1 MQRRKSNGFV
11 AGLISKYAKSIS
23 DIGIDYSIIAKT
35 KSISKGDDDDDIYDY
50 KQRESHDPYE
60 DMSYESKR
68 EIYRKFSSYNEIEYI
83 LDSICDDSIIAD
95 EFGMACSV
103 NVREEK
109 LLSHHVSVIKRNFE
123 SIYSM
128 FKFDQSNNIWKKFR
142 TYLVDGAIAY
152 EIVYEYEKKSNIISK
167 IESIRG
173 KIRSV
178 NESISHMQNDVKRST
193 LVAERKR
200 EERHLR
206 RYEEIYNLSHQI
218 SINKDD
224 EEVVPVKIIGFVE
237 LDPAKLE
244 RIVDNESGKVYWYYS
259 ENNTYLS
266 DNQVIRIS
274 YYDES
279 TSGNVS
285 YVERLIR
292 NFNLKRKLEDSTVGW
307 FIMNSQYKLKMVIPI
322 ANKTRDKAKEALR
335 KVTNNYQEDLFVD
348 AMTGE
353 VTINGEPRINYSR
366 NIVFP
371 NRNGQSPQVDVLQS
385 SGPDLSSMK
394 VVDYFNRALRKDSR
408 IPLNRYDRDQSN
420 SRAIVFKADSVTYED
435 MSYANFIN
443 RIRTSFSEVLK
454 KPIYIQSLL
463 DCKDLTAFQSLKS
476 NIGFNFNTNFLFE
489 ESKQAEIMRARLD
502 LVRNYENISGDD
514 GEKLFSRKFLYV
526 TKFKVFTEEEWEEN
540 ERMKQNE
547 REKTEE
553 KDTEDKGK
561 KEA

>member
-23 DIGIDYSIIAKT
+23 DIGIDYSIIART
-35 KSISKGDDDDDIYDY
+35 KSIAKDGDDDDIYDD

-68 EIYRKFSSYNEIEYI
+68 DVYRKFASYNEIEYI
-83 LDSICDDSIIAD
+83 LDSVCDDSIIPD
-95 EFGMACSV
+95 EFGMACSI
-103 NVREEK
+103 NIREEK
-109 LLSHHVSVIKRNFE
+109 LLAYHVSVIKKNFE
-123 SIYSM
+123 QIYSM
-128 FKFDQSNNIWKKFR
+128 LKFDQSNNLWKKFR
-142 TYLVDGAIAY
+142 SYLVDGAIAY
-152 EIVYEYEKKSNIISK
+152 EIVYEYEKKSEIMSK

-178 NESISHMQNDVKRST
+178 NESISYMQNDVKRST
-193 LVAERKR
+193 LIAERKR
-200 EERHLR
+200 EERALR
-206 RYEEIYNLSHQI
+206 KYEEIYNLSSSMSMQNGEDGEDVI
-218 SINKDD
+218 
-224 EEVVPVKIIGFVE
+224 PVKIIGFVE

-244 RIVDNESGKVYWYYS
+244 KITDNESGKVYWFYA
-259 ENNTYLS
+259 ENGSYLS

-335 KVTNNYQEDLFVD
+335 KVTNNYQEDLFVN

-420 SRAIVFKADSVTYED
+420 SRAIIFKADSVTYED

-443 RIRTSFSEVLK
+443 RIRASFSEVLK

-463 DCKDLTAFQSLKS
+463 DCKDLVAFQSLKS
-476 NIGFNFNTNFLFE
+476 SIGFTFNTNFLFE
-489 ESKQAEIMRARLD
+489 ESRQAEIMRARYE
-502 LVRNYENISGDD
+502 LVKNYENIKGED
-514 GEKLFSRKFLYV
+514 GGMLFSQKFLYV

-540 ERMKQNE
+540 ERI
-547 REKTEE
+547 
-553 KDTEDKGK
+553 
-561 KEA
+561 KEAEKSKEKQEG

>member
-11 AGLISKYAKSIS
+11 ADLISKYVKSIS
-23 DIGIDYSIIAKT
+23 DIGIDYSIIART
-35 KSISKGDDDDDIYDY
+35 RSISKDDDDDIYDD

-68 EIYRKFSSYNEIEYI
+68 DVYRKFASYNEIEYI
-83 LDSICDDSIIAD
+83 LDSVCDDSIISD
-95 EFGMACSV
+95 EFGMACSI

-109 LLSHHVSVIKRNFE
+109 LLSYHTSVIKKNFE
-123 SIYSM
+123 QIYSM
-128 FKFDQSNNIWKKFR
+128 FKFDQSNNFWKKFR
-142 TYLVDGAIAY
+142 SYLIDGAIAY
-152 EIVYEYEKKSNIISK
+152 EIVYEYEKKSDIMSK

-178 NESISHMQNDVKRST
+178 NESISHIQNDVKRSK

-200 EERHLR
+200 EERTLR
-206 RYEEIYNLSHQI
+206 KYEEVYNLSSSM
-218 SINKDD
+218 SINSDD
-224 EEVVPVKIIGFVE
+224 GEDFVPVKIIGFVE

-244 RIVDNESGKVYWYYS
+244 KIIDPESGKIYWFYS
-259 ENNTYLS
+259 ENGSYLS

-307 FIMNSQYKLKMVIPI
+307 FIMNSQYKMKMIIPI

-335 KVTNNYQEDLFVD
+335 KVTNNYQEDLFVNS
-348 AMTGE
+348 MTGE

-463 DCKDLTAFQSLKS
+463 DCKDLMAFQSLKS
-476 NIGFNFNTNFLFE
+476 NIGFTFNTNFLFE

-502 LVRNYENISGDD
+502 LVKNYENISSDD

-540 ERMKQNE
+540 ERMKE
-547 REKTEE
+547 KESREKEE
-553 KDTEDKGK
+553 K
-561 KEA
+561 

>member
-23 DIGIDYSIIAKT
+23 DIGIDYSIIART
-35 KSISKGDDDDDIYDY
+35 KSITKDDDDDIYDDRE
-50 KQRESHDPYE
+50 RESHDPYE

-68 EIYRKFSSYNEIEYI
+68 DVYRKFASYNEIEYI
-83 LDSICDDSIIAD
+83 LDSVCDDSIIPD
-95 EFGMACSV
+95 EFGMACSI
-103 NVREEK
+103 NIREEK
-109 LLSHHVSVIKRNFE
+109 LLAYHVSVIKKNFE
-123 SIYSM
+123 QIYSM
-128 FKFDQSNNIWKKFR
+128 LKFDQSNNLWKKFR
-142 TYLVDGAIAY
+142 SYLVDGAIAY
-152 EIVYEYEKKSNIISK
+152 EIVYEYEKKSEIISK
-167 IESIRG
+167 IESIKG

-178 NESISHMQNDVKRST
+178 NESISHMKNDIKRST

-200 EERHLR
+200 EERALR
-206 RYEEIYNLSHQI
+206 KYEEIYNLSSSMSMQNGEDGEDVI
-218 SINKDD
+218 
-224 EEVVPVKIIGFVE
+224 PVKIIGFVE

-244 RIVDNESGKVYWYYS
+244 KITDNESGKVYWFYA
-259 ENNTYLS
+259 ENGSYLS

-335 KVTNNYQEDLFVD
+335 KVTNNYQEDLFVN

-385 SGPDLSSMK
+385 NGPDLSSMK

-420 SRAIVFKADSVTYED
+420 SRAIIFKADSVTYED

-443 RIRTSFSEVLK
+443 RIRASFSEVLK

-463 DCKDLTAFQSLKS
+463 DCKDLIAFQSLKS
-476 NIGFNFNTNFLFE
+476 SIGFTFNTNFLFE
-489 ESKQAEIMRARLD
+489 ESRQAEIMRARYE
-502 LVRNYENISGDD
+502 LVKNYESIKGED
-514 GEKLFSRKFLYV
+514 GETLFSRKFLYV

-540 ERMKQNE
+540 ERI
-547 REKTEE
+547 
-553 KDTEDKGK
+553 
-561 KEA
+561 KEAERNKEKQEG

>member
-23 DIGIDYSIIAKT
+23 DIGIDYSIIART
-35 KSISKGDDDDDIYDY
+35 KSITKDDDDDIYDDR
-50 KQRESHDPYE
+50 QREVRDPYE

-68 EIYRKFSSYNEIEYI
+68 DVYRKFASYNEIEYI
-83 LDSICDDSIIAD
+83 LDSVCDDSIIPD
-95 EFGMACSV
+95 EFGMACSI
-103 NVREEK
+103 NIREEK
-109 LLSHHVSVIKRNFE
+109 LLAYHVSVIKKNFDE
-123 SIYSM
+123 IYSM
-128 FKFDQSNNIWKKFR
+128 LKFDQSNNLWKKFR
-142 TYLVDGAIAY
+142 SYLVDGAIAY
-152 EIVYEYEKKSNIISK
+152 EIVYEYEKKSEIMSK
-167 IESIRG
+167 IESIKG

-178 NESISHMQNDVKRST
+178 NESISHIQNDVKRSM

-200 EERHLR
+200 EERALR
-206 RYEEIYNLSHQI
+206 RYEEIYNLSSSM
-218 SINKDD
+218 SIQNREDGED
-224 EEVVPVKIIGFVE
+224 VVPVKIIGFVE

-244 RIVDNESGKVYWYYS
+244 KITDGESGKVYWFYS
-259 ENNTYLS
+259 ENGSYLS

-335 KVTNNYQEDLFVD
+335 KVTNNYQEDLFVN

-420 SRAIVFKADSVTYED
+420 SRAIIFKADSVTYED

-443 RIRTSFSEVLK
+443 RIRASFSEVLK

-463 DCKDLTAFQSLKS
+463 DCKDLIAFQSLKS
-476 NIGFNFNTNFLFE
+476 SIGFTFNTNFLFE
-489 ESKQAEIMRARLD
+489 ESRQAEIMRARYE
-502 LVRNYENISGDD
+502 LVKNYESIKGED
-514 GEKLFSRKFLYV
+514 GETLFSRKFLYV

-540 ERMKQNE
+540 ERI
-547 REKTEE
+547 
-553 KDTEDKGK
+553 
-561 KEA
+561 KEAEKAESKDKQEG

>member
-23 DIGIDYSIIAKT
+23 DIGIDYSIIART
-35 KSISKGDDDDDIYDY
+35 KSVSKDDDDDIYDD
-50 KQRESHDPYE
+50 KQRGSHDPYE

-68 EIYRKFSSYNEIEYI
+68 DVYRKFASYNEIEYI
-83 LDSICDDSIIAD
+83 LDSVCDDSIIAD
-95 EFGMACSV
+95 EFGMACSI

-109 LLSHHVSVIKRNFE
+109 LLSYHVAVIKKNFE
-123 SIYSM
+123 QVYSM
-128 FKFDQSNNIWKKFR
+128 FGFDQSNNFWKKFR
-142 TYLVDGAIAY
+142 SYLIDGVIAY
-152 EIVYEYEKKSNIISK
+152 EIVYEYEKKSNIMSK
-167 IESIRG
+167 IESIKG

-178 NESISHMQNDVKRST
+178 NESISHMQNDVKRSK

-200 EERHLR
+200 EERNLR
-206 RYEEIYNLSHQI
+206 KYEEIYNLSSSM
-218 SINKDD
+218 SINCEDD
-224 EEVVPVKIIGFVE
+224 EDVVPVKIIGFVE

-244 RIVDNESGKVYWYYS
+244 KIVDPASGKTYWYYS
-259 ENNTYLS
+259 ENGSYLS

-307 FIMNSQYKLKMVIPI
+307 FIMNSQYKMKMIIPI

-335 KVTNNYQEDLFVD
+335 KVTNNYQEDLFVNS
-348 AMTGE
+348 MTGE

-385 SGPDLSSMK
+385 NGPDLSSMK

-443 RIRTSFSEVLK
+443 RIRASFSEILK

-463 DCKDLTAFQSLKS
+463 DCKDLIAFQSLKS
-476 NIGFNFNTNFLFE
+476 NIGFTFNTNFLFE

-502 LVRNYENISGDD
+502 LVKNYENISADN

-540 ERMKQNE
+540 ERMKE
-547 REKTEE
+547 KEAREKEE
-553 KDTEDKGK
+553 K
-561 KEA
+561 